1 VNVIRTSL
9 QAMAAVLGGAQ
20 SLHTNSRD
28 EALSLPTEDAARLAL
43 RTQQIIAAESGVA
56 NTVDPIGGSEYI
68 ESLTDSI
75 ERGAVEYLERIE
87 AMGGALRA
95 IEAGY
100 IQNEIQNAAFDSQK
114 AVESGEQIVVGVN
127 RFQMEGENPI
137 PTFRLD
143 PTLEMAQIER
153 LRQVKAS
160 RNQADV
166 LEKLNR
172 LEQTAR
178 GEENLLTPILDA
190 AAVYATVGEM
200 SDRLRVV
207 FGEYRATA

>member
-1 VNVIRTSL
+1 MRDRFGARNPKSMMLRFHAQTAGSTLTAQQPDVNVIRTSL

-43 RTQQIIAAESGVA
+43 RTQQIIAAESGVT
-56 NTVDPIGGSEYI
+56 NTVDPIGGSEFI

-75 ERGAVEYLERIE
+75 EQGAVEYLERID

-100 IQNEIQNAAFDSQK
+100 IQNEIQNAAFAAQK

-127 RFQMEGENPI
+127 RFRMEGEIPI

-143 PTLEMAQIER
+143 PAMEQAQIER
-153 LRQVKAS
+153 LREVRAT
-160 RNQADV
+160 RNQ
-166 LEKLNR
+166 
-172 LEQTAR
+172 T
-178 GEENLLTPILDA
+178 
-190 AAVYATVGEM
+190 
-200 SDRLRVV
+200 
-207 FGEYRATA
+207 